1 MGVVFLIKI
10 LPDNRIDLVD
20 NHKHLTSTY
29 KNQTC
34 LRQALRNRT
43 GLSGADLANVMTL
56 LLQNGSITDENPL
69 IQSYINGKMLPAD
82 KQAEITNLIED
93 QANSSFVSN
102 YDYEIYKKKADTQDH
117 VIKLLQDQLDQV
129 TLKLEKLEEKTE
141 DQTILSRISNYQ
153 NNADHSI
160 TDLKREI
167 TSLRSENQFL
177 IEKINKSA
185 PLPVINEEGPT
196 NPPPDPTPDPTP
208 DPKTNN
214 DTISTATSST
224 SSSNDSINTRITVIN
239 NRLDRIET
247 YLFSD

>member
-1 MGVVFLIKI
+1 MGLVFLIKI
-10 LPDNRIDLVD
+10 LADNRIDLVD

-43 GLSGADLANVMTL
+43 GLSGADLANVMTIL
-56 LLQNGSITDENPL
+56 LKNGNIMDDNPL
-69 IQSYINGKMLPAD
+69 IQGYINGKLLPVE

-117 VIKLLQDQLDQV
+117 VIKLLQDQLDRV
-129 TLKLEKLEEKTE
+129 TKKLEKLEEHSQ

-153 NNADHSI
+153 NNTDHSI

-167 TSLRSENQFL
+167 TSLRSENRL
-177 IEKINKSA
+177 LTDKINKST
-185 PLPVINEEGPT
+185 PLSVINEDEPT
-196 NPPPDPTPDPTP
+196 NPPPDPTPDPNP
-208 DPKTNN
+208 NPE
-214 DTISTATSST
+214 TISSATSST
-224 SSSNDSINTRITVIN
+224 TSSNDSINTRITIIN